1 MSEILSSDV
10 ISEMAGGLVQNAVL
24 LGFRDDESDFE
35 EVRNRLFG
43 LGGSFRPSVPLLDKY
58 INFTASSENIRE
70 LGKNVTEE
78 KGKKWSIDLDAGCYV
93 MSAGIE
99 AGYEDNYQNNNKNK
113 SIISIEHK
121 MRGTAVVLGSFD
133 IPPSQRQLSLEARL
147 STTFKDTRRRQRIS

>member
-24 LGFRDDESDFE
+24 LGFQDDESDFE
-35 EVRNRLFG
+35 EVRKRLFE
-43 LGGSFRPSVPLLDKY
+43 LSGSFRLSVPLLDKY

-70 LGKNVTEE
+70 LGKNVKEE

-99 AGYEDNYQNNNKNK
+99 AGYEDIY
-113 SIISIEHK
+113 
-121 MRGTAVVLGSFD
+121 
-133 IPPSQRQLSLEARL
+133 
-147 STTFKDTRRRQRIS
+147 